1 MRLTCPSYFISKRS
15 CRAPGCWEFL
25 DRTGCRQQYICG
37 SLPGYLG
44 CKLSIQRPD
53 KSLRTCKT
61 IAQTPNEQ
69 LSKITAVFGDVV
81 SSTQSTVSSFTG
93 CTSSPR
99 WHPGGSRSNLVACR
113 AFLFLLALLAGTSS
127 FRTRR
132 CLAVKPGSPAPACQ
146 ASTPFAGKSP
156 KPATTGSKKL
166 QKLARGRQFSGGA
179 SSRRSS
185 IHMRKPTPSCCGSA
199 SNARVSALH
208 RTSNRT

>member
-1 MRLTCPSYFISKRS
+1 MSRLMRLTCPSYFISKRS

-81 SSTQSTVSSFTG
+81 SSTQSTVSSFTAAHHHRG
-93 CTSSPR
+93 GIPAVRGQIWWPVEPFCFCLLCWPAPR
-99 WHPGGSRSNLVACR
+99 AFEPGGAW
-113 AFLFLLALLAGTSS
+113 
-127 FRTRR
+127 
-132 CLAVKPGSPAPACQ
+132 Q
-146 ASTPFAGKSP
+146 
-156 KPATTGSKKL
+156 
-166 QKLARGRQFSGGA
+166 
-179 SSRRSS
+179 
-185 IHMRKPTPSCCGSA
+185 
-199 SNARVSALH
+199 
-208 RTSNRT
+208 